1 MPYDPVKE
9 HEENAFLRELH
20 RQKYDPAV
28 YQFEKIIGRRTKTG
42 ELKLRRLK
50 PLHRQ
55 MIAMHIGCFSN
66 RDIAFQMNVDEIT
79 VSRVLRDPLSQEIIN
94 VYATGIDAEL
104 EALLPLGV
112 DVVRKSLLSDNAKIA
127 LQGVDKL
134 FRALGKFNH
143 TGDEQERETAEDVIA
158 RALGIAQTSVDT
170 VREITRRER
179 PRALDVAFERLDD
192 GNNSDSSGKALERP
206 SPVEVGNSHER

>member
-9 HEENAFLRELH
+9 HEENQLLRELH
-20 RQKYDPAV
+20 RKQYDPQV

-94 VYATGIDAEL
+94 TYAEGIDAEL

-112 DVVRKSLLSDNAKIA
+112 DVLRKSLLSDSAKIA
-127 LQGVDKL
+127 LQGADKL

-143 TGDEQERETAEDVIA
+143 TGDEEKRETAEDVIQ
-158 RALGIAQTSVDT
+158 RALGIAQGSVDI
-170 VREITRRER
+170 VKEITRRER
-179 PRALDVAFERLDD
+179 PRALDVDFERVND
-192 GNNSDSSGKALERP
+192 GSTTDNSDKALERLP
-206 SPVEVGNSHER
+206 

>member
-9 HEENAFLRELH
+9 FEDNQMMRELH
-20 RQKYDPAV
+20 RQQYDPAV
-28 YQFEKIIGRRTKTG
+28 YQFEKIIGKRTKTG
-42 ELKLRRLK
+42 ELKLKRLK

-66 RDIAFQMNVDEIT
+66 RDIAFQMNIDEIT

-94 VYATGIDAEL
+94 VYAAGIDAEL

-112 DVVRKSLLSDNAKIA
+112 DVVRKALLSNNAKLA

-134 FRALGKFNH
+134 FRALGKFDH
-143 TGDEQERETAEDVIA
+143 SHDVDKRETAEDVIA
-158 RALGIAQTSVDT
+158 RALKIAQTSVDT
-170 VREITRRER
+170 VKELARDKR
-179 PRALDVAFERLDD
+179 PTAIDVSFED
-192 GNNSDSSGKALERP
+192 
-206 SPVEVGNSHER
+206 VEAKDTLAIESC

>member
-9 HEENAFLRELH
+9 HEENQLLRELH
-20 RQKYDPAV
+20 RKQYDPQV

-94 VYATGIDAEL
+94 VYAEGIDAEL

-112 DVVRKSLLSDNAKIA
+112 DVLRKSLLSDSAKIA
-127 LQGVDKL
+127 LQGADKL

-143 TGDEQERETAEDVIA
+143 TGDEEKRETAEDVIQ
-158 RALGIAQTSVDT
+158 RALGIAQGSVDI
-170 VREITRRER
+170 VKEITRRER
-179 PRALDVAFERLDD
+179 PQALEIDFERVSD
-192 GNNSDSSGKALERP
+192 GSTADNSDKALERLP
-206 SPVEVGNSHER
+206 

>member
-9 HEENAFLRELH
+9 HKENQLLRELH
-20 RQKYDPAV
+20 RKQYDPQV

-94 VYATGIDAEL
+94 VYAEGIDAEL

-112 DVVRKSLLSDNAKIA
+112 DVLRKSLLSDSAKIA
-127 LQGVDKL
+127 LQGADKL

-143 TGDEQERETAEDVIA
+143 TGDEEKRETAEDVIQ
-158 RALGIAQTSVDT
+158 RALGIAQGSVDI
-170 VREITRRER
+170 VKEITRRER
-179 PRALDVAFERLDD
+179 PQALEIDFERVSD
-192 GNNSDSSGKALERP
+192 GSTADNSDKALERLP
-206 SPVEVGNSHER
+206 